1 MLLCIDPKSE
11 SRIPLILSLD
21 IYVPR
26 DERFG
31 HLKMS
36 DFLTYALKSIV
47 QFILPELHALFDGTP
62 NEFDSFEDVLRL
74 YEGGIKLPQ
83 GPLFKALTAAIPLE
97 MIKELLRTDG
107 EGILRFPTP
116 LVIKGTIC
124 YIIRSNLANDHSLLC
139 VCMI

>member
-1 MLLCIDPKSE
+1 
-11 SRIPLILSLD
+11 
-21 IYVPR
+21 
-26 DERFG
+26 
-31 HLKMS
+31 MS

-97 MIKELLRTDG
+97 MIRELLRTDG

-124 YIIRSNLANDHSLLC
+124 YIIRSNLANEHSLLC